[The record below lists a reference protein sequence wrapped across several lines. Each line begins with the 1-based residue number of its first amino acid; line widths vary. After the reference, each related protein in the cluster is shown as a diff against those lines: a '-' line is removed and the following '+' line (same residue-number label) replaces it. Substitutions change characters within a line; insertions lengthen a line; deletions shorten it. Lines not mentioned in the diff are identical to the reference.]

1 MIFLRKTN
9 KKHTHGNMIFSSG
22 VLKRWSFQKNC
33 SGTWSF
39 LYYLER
45 WVFFPKIWYFFFGR
59 KMKDDIC
66 QETHGNL
73 IFFIYTYR
81 CHTHNGTLPC
91 QKMSKMILPAKI
103 HPKVIDVLD
112 WRPRR
117 SSSNFLYFYGDIYR
131 RLHILLS
138 SEKNPDKRN
147 I

>member
-1 MIFLRKTN
+1 MGIWYFLQVFWKDGLF
-9 KKHTHGNMIFSSG
+9 KKIAVEHDLSCI
-22 VLKRWSFQKNC
+22 
-33 SGTWSF
+33 TWKDGF
-39 LYYLER
+39 
-45 WVFFPKIWYFFFGR
+45 FFPKIWYFFFGR

-81 CHTHNGTLPC
+81 CHTHNVTLPC
-91 QKMSKMILPAKI
+91 QKLSKMILPAKI

-138 SEKNPDKRN
+138 SEKKPRQT
-147 I
+147 